1 MHMNQMQTRNPFE
14 YYKEL
19 DRFMVGGNDLWNRM
33 TYAQN
38 TNASGFPPYNTR
50 KVGENKYLVELA
62 VSGFSKED
70 IDITVE
76 DNKLTIKGSVERS
89 ENDAAYLY
97 KGIATRN
104 FTRSFVL
111 DEYLEVVGAEM
122 VNGMLKVSIER
133 IVPPEKQPR
142 KISIG
147 VVPVE
152 KEPQLLME

>member
-1 MHMNQMQTRNPFE
+1 MHMTDLQKRNPFE

-62 VSGFSKED
+62 VSGFGKED

-76 DNKLTIKGSVERS
+76 DNKLTIKGCIDRTES
-89 ENDAAYLY
+89 DAAYLY

-142 KISIG
+142 KIAIG
-147 VVPVE
+147 DLSAAQ
-152 KEPQLLME
+152 EPQLLME

>member
-1 MHMNQMQTRNPFE
+1 MNMTDLQKRNPFE

-62 VSGFSKED
+62 VSGFGKED

-76 DNKLTIKGSVERS
+76 DNKLTIKGCIDRTES
-89 ENDAAYLY
+89 DAAYLY

-142 KISIG
+142 KIAIG

>member
-1 MHMNQMQTRNPFE
+1 MNMTDLQKRNPFE

-19 DRFMVGGNDLWNRM
+19 DRFMVGGKDLWNRM

-62 VSGFSKED
+62 VSGFGKED

-76 DNKLTIKGSVERS
+76 DNKLTIKGCIDRTES
-89 ENDAAYLY
+89 DAAYLY

-142 KISIG
+142 KIAIG

>member
-1 MHMNQMQTRNPFE
+1 MNMNAMSTRNPFE

-19 DRFMVGGNDLWNRM
+19 DRFMVGGNDLWNRIAN
-33 TYAQN
+33 AQS

-62 VSGFSKED
+62 VSGFGKED

-76 DNKLTIKGSVERS
+76 DNKLTIKGCIDRTES
-89 ENDAAYLY
+89 DAAYLY

-104 FTRSFVL
+104 FSRSFML

-122 VNGMLKVSIER
+122 VNGMLRVSIER

-142 KISIG
+142 KIAIG

>member
-1 MHMNQMQTRNPFE
+1 MNMNAMQNRSPFE

-19 DRFMVGGNDLWNRM
+19 DRFMVGGGNMWDRL
-33 TYAQN
+33 TQAHA
-38 TNASGFPPYNTR
+38 TNVSGFPPYNTR
-50 KVGENKYLVELA
+50 KVGDNKYLVELA
-62 VSGFSKED
+62 VSGFGKED

-142 KISIG
+142 KIAIG

-152 KEPQLLME
+152 KEPQLLTE